1 MPRRNRHGRPRWRQ
15 QGRRCVRLMRELQRQ
30 RLGLP
35 SPVRPVAEAVAQLE
49 DTQAERGLCHEE
61 ADMTDTAPRPDAQ
74 ERRAAIRRR
83 GVLTRWARL
92 LLRAVFGT
100 RRTEEER
107 ACL

>member
-15 QGRRCVRLMRELQRQ
+15 QGRRCVTLMRELQRQ

-61 ADMTDTAPRPDAQ
+61 ADMTDAAPRPDAQ

-83 GVLTRWARL
+83 GVLTRWVL
-92 LLRAVFGT
+92 FGT
-100 RRTEEER
+100 RRTEGER